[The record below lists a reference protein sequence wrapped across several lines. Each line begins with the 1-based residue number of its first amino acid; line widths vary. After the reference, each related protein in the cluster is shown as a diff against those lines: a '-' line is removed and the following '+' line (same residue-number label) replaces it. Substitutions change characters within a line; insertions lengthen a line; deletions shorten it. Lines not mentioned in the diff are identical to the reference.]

1 MSGSAIQSW
10 LAHKQKSALLRSR
23 FYFIGTL
30 VVGMLALVPNAV
42 IAFLIGKLAL
52 LLVFPAVPFSN
63 VGAAL
68 LSVVAT
74 AALFVD
80 CVRSER
86 DDMALIPLWLAREYF
101 HMGPRTIFDGWQELA
116 RARQLSRLDVDMCA
130 QLLAYLVTKTT
141 PTRREELLRV
151 FPVWRWD
158 QMVRQLRIIEGVIVF
173 RNEMCV
179 SLLTPLRLELRQLL
193 AHFPEA
199 EAPREE
205 IPQEEAEAS
214 PVNEPHKLSA
224 HEILG
229 VSANATVAEIKAA
242 YRVRIKDCHPDR
254 FPHTDAKSRA
264 LAEEWTKA
272 LNIAYAELLA
282 DKRAR

>member
-1 MSGSAIQSW
+1 MSGSAIETW
-10 LAHKQKSALLRSR
+10 LGHKQKSALLRSR
-23 FYFIGTL
+23 FYFVGTSVVGTL
-30 VVGMLALVPNAV
+30 ALAPNAV
-42 IAFLIGKLAL
+42 IAFLICKL
-52 LLVFPAVPFSN
+52 LLLLAFPAIPFSN
-63 VGAAL
+63 LGAAL
-68 LSVVAT
+68 LAIVAI

-80 CVRSER
+80 CIRAER

-101 HMGPRTIFDGWQELA
+101 HMGPRTIFDGWHELG
-116 RARQLSRLDVDMCA
+116 RARQLSRLDTAMCS
-130 QLLAYLVTKTT
+130 QLLAYLVTKAT

-151 FPVWRWD
+151 FPIWRWD
-158 QMVRQLRIIEGVIVF
+158 DIVRQLRIIEGVIVF
-173 RNEMCV
+173 RSEMCV

-205 IPQEEAEAS
+205 IPSEQPEAS

-229 VSANATVAEIKAA
+229 VAPNATVAEIKAA

-254 FPHTDAKSRA
+254 FPHTDAKSRE

-282 DKRAR
+282 GNRAG

>member
-1 MSGSAIQSW
+1 MSGTAIETW

-23 FYFIGTL
+23 FYFVGTSVVGTL
-30 VVGMLALVPNAV
+30 ALAPNAV
-42 IAFLIGKLAL
+42 IAFLVSKL
-52 LLVFPAVPFSN
+52 LLLLMFPAIPLAN

-68 LSVVAT
+68 LTVVAI

-80 CVRSER
+80 CVRAER
-86 DDMALIPLWLAREYF
+86 DDMAVIPFWLAREFF
-101 HMGPRTIFDGWQELA
+101 HMGPRTIFDGCHELA
-116 RARQLSRLDVDMCA
+116 RARQLSRLDTAMCA
-130 QLLAYLVTKTT
+130 QLLGYLVTRAT

-151 FPVWRWD
+151 FPIWRWD
-158 QMVRQLRIIEGVIVF
+158 QIVRQLRMIEGVIVF

-199 EAPREE
+199 EMPHEE
-205 IPQEEAEAS
+205 IPHEQPEAA
-214 PVNEPHKLSA
+214 PVNEPHQLSA

-229 VSANATVAEIKAA
+229 VSPKATVAEIKAA
-242 YRVRIKDCHPDR
+242 YRTRIKDCHPDR

-272 LNIAYAELLA
+272 LNIAYAEMLSGN
-282 DKRAR
+282 RAR

>member
-1 MSGSAIQSW
+1 MSGTAIQTW

-23 FYFIGTL
+23 FYFIGTV
-30 VVGMLALVPNAV
+30 VVGAFVLAPNV
-42 IAFLIGKLAL
+42 GIAFLMGKLL
-52 LLVFPAVPFSN
+52 LLLAMPAIPYST

-68 LSVVAT
+68 LAIVAI

-80 CVRSER
+80 CVRAER
-86 DDMALIPLWLAREYF
+86 DDMALIPLWLAREFF
-101 HMGPRTIFDGWQELA
+101 HMGPRTILDGWSELA
-116 RARQLSRLDVDMCA
+116 RARQLAGIDADMCA
-130 QLLAYLVTKTT
+130 QLLGYLVTKTT
-141 PTRREELLRV
+141 PARREELLRV
-151 FPVWRWD
+151 FPIWRWD
-158 QMVRQLRIIEGVIVF
+158 DIVRQLRIIEGVIVF

-193 AHFPEA
+193 AHFAEAEIPYEQMPPEEPEA
-199 EAPREE
+199 
-205 IPQEEAEAS
+205 AS
-214 PVNEPHKLSA
+214 INEPHRLSA

-229 VSANATVAEIKAA
+229 VAPNATVVEIKAA

-272 LNIAYAELLA
+272 LNIAYAELLSGR
-282 DKRAR
+282 RAG